1 MAGAPQERWVE
12 VERLLDQALDLAP
25 EERPAFLARACDG
38 DRWLQAEVERLLRA
52 AAGADGFLEEPA
64 PAYATPLLARL
75 VERPAMAPGDRL
87 GGYQV
92 LRELGHGGMATV
104 YLAHDRKHDRQVAI
118 KVLAPELALAVR
130 TQRFL
135 REIRIAAKLN
145 HPHILPLLDSG
156 EAAGRLYYV
165 MPYVDGESLRDRL
178 EREHRLPVADALQLA
193 REVAD
198 ALSYAHNHG
207 VVHRDI
213 KPGNILLSGGHAVVA
228 DFGIARALAAAEQ
241 RDVTE
246 TGVSLGTPAYMS
258 PEQASDGG
266 HVDGRSDLYS
276 LGCVVYEM
284 LAGES
289 PFPGPSSQ
297 AVLARHLVDPVP
309 SVRAVNPA
317 VSEVVG
323 AAVTRAL
330 AKRPAERFAT
340 AAEFAGALVG
350 EAVSEPVLPWTR
362 LLGWRLHKRTIAVL
376 AVAGLGLLGA
386 GLWRWRATAAAR
398 ADVASRS
405 VAVLPFVNLSGN
417 PENEYLSDG
426 VSEEMI
432 NALVQLPDL
441 RVPARSSSFFFKG
454 KDLSLR
460 QIGESLQVATVVEG
474 SLRTAGSRLRI
485 TAQLIKVADGSHLW
499 SETYDRELADT
510 RDVITVEE
518 EIARAI
524 VGSLKLKLGEDT
536 AAALVRR
543 YTSDPDAYE
552 LYLRGRYFWNKR
564 TAQDLHRAVEYF
576 TRAIAEDSTYALAY
590 SGVADTYVLMGQFG
604 YLSEDQA
611 YPKARAAAT
620 RALALDE
627 TLAEAHTSLAR
638 VLRNDGDLAGAEREF
653 RRAIEINPNYALA
666 HSWYAITVLLESGR
680 VEDAMREARLGVEL
694 EPHSAMRH
702 SNLAGVFLTARRY
715 DQAIAEY
722 EKAVEM
728 QDWEAWHRFIGSAY
742 LGAGRFDEAIR
753 HFTRAIEG
761 EQNARTPGDLGALG
775 HVYARQGNRS
785 EALRIRDRLLRTPR
799 TGSVWE
805 GLAIVYAG
813 LGDKDRAFDALE
825 RARAAGFRLFRYPP
839 LKTDPLFDPLRSDPR
854 FADLLKRLGREP

>member
-1 MAGAPQERWVE
+1 
-12 VERLLDQALDLAP
+12 
-25 EERPAFLARACDG
+25 
-38 DRWLQAEVERLLRA
+38 
-52 AAGADGFLEEPA
+52 
-64 PAYATPLLARL
+64 
-75 VERPAMAPGDRL
+75 
-87 GGYQV
+87 
-92 LRELGHGGMATV
+92 MATV

-118 KVLAPELALAVR
+118 KVLPPELALAVR

-228 DFGIARALAAAEQ
+228 DFGIARAFAAAEQ

-258 PEQASDGG
+258 PEQASGG
-266 HVDGRSDLYS
+266 QVDGRSDLYS
-276 LGCVVYEM
+276 LGCVLYEM

-297 AVLARHLVDPVP
+297 TILARHLVDPMP
-309 SVRAVNPA
+309 SVRAANPA
-317 VSEVVG
+317 VSEVVD

-330 AKRPAERFAT
+330 AKRPAERFGT

-350 EAVSEPVLPWTR
+350 DAVSRPAPRRAGVPSWPWYKGTV
-362 LLGWRLHKRTIAVL
+362 AVL
-376 AVAGLGLLGA
+376 AVAGLAFLGA
-386 GLWRWRATAAAR
+386 GVWRWRATAAAR
-398 ADVASRS
+398 AEVASRS

-426 VSEEMI
+426 VSEELI
-432 NALVQLPDL
+432 DALVQLPDL

-454 KDLSLR
+454 KNLSLR
-460 QIGESLQVATVVEG
+460 QIGESLQVAAVVQG

-485 TAQLIKVADGSHLW
+485 TAQLIKVSDGSHLW
-499 SETYDRELADT
+499 SETYDRELADV

-524 VGSLKLKLGEDT
+524 VGTLKLKLGGDT
-536 AAALVRR
+536 AAVLVRR

-552 LYLRGRYFWNKR
+552 LYLRGRYFWNRR
-564 TAQDLHRAVEYF
+564 TAQDLNQAVDYF
-576 TRAIAEDSTYALAY
+576 SRAIAEDSTYALAY

-604 YLSEDQA
+604 YLPEDEA

-653 RRAIEINPNYALA
+653 RRAIELNPNYALA

-680 VEDAMREARLGVEL
+680 VEAALREARLGVEL

-702 SNLAGVFLTARRY
+702 SNLAGVFLNARRY

-728 QDWEAWHRFIGSAY
+728 QDWEGWHRFIGSAY

-753 HFTRAIEG
+753 HLTRAIEG
-761 EQNARTPGDLGALG
+761 EPNARTPGDLGALG

-785 EALRIRDRLLRTPR
+785 EALRIRDRLLRMPR
-799 TGSVWE
+799 TANVWE

-825 RARAAGFRLFRYPP
+825 RARAAGLPLFRYAPD
-839 LKTDPLFDPLRSDPR
+839 KNDPLFDPLRSDPR
-854 FADLLKRLGREP
+854 FAELLKRLGRES